1 MSFTPPVGAATSS
14 ARGLVKLSGD
24 LGGTA
29 DSPTVPGLAGKAS
42 STHVHATSD
51 ITSGTLTLTTAAP
64 GAVFRCPWNGSAW
77 TYNGSALAARPSAR
91 ADIFFELV
99 GAPAATADPAWILS
113 GDSRMDV

>member
-14 ARGLVKLSGD
+14 TRGLVRLTND

-29 DSPTVPGLAGKAS
+29 DSPTVPGLANKANTS
-42 STHVHATSD
+42 HTHVASD

-91 ADIFFELV
+91 TDIFFELV
-99 GAPAATADPAWILS
+99 GAPAATADPSWIAT